1 MKIGKWSIIVPD
13 KRIIKQYG
21 EETTLGFIV
30 ENNSFWQNNVSS
42 NIKAIQYTG
51 DNLDKEQVEYN
62 DGSPHSHFTGDI
74 KKFADEWD
82 KAYLLKLQNDWDM
95 ANLMIVISS
104 NDPGFILELQSQNIT
119 QHRVET
125 VEEKIARIGNRPTSY
140 ASIDIY

>member
-1 MKIGKWSIIVPD
+1 MKIGKWSIIVQD
-13 KRIIKQYG
+13 KRIVKQYG
-21 EETTLGFIV
+21 EEATLGFIV

-82 KAYLLKLQNDWDM
+82 KAYLLKLQNDWD
-95 ANLMIVISS
+95 NDTLYSPDISKS
-104 NDPGFILELQSQNIT
+104 KA
-119 QHRVET
+119 ET
-125 VEEKIARIGNRPTSY
+125 EEEKITRIGSRPTSY
-140 ASIDIY
+140 VSTDIY